1 MGNEKSKDE
10 KIEIIKEEEYRRGK
24 KRAFSAYLNI
34 KNFLVEYLY
43 GDKTISSGDKFMVY
57 LIKTKSIPNFIKI
70 LKEAFKTVKTEEE
83 LEEAEKNLEE
93 KLKDYQLEKNV
104 EIYDSYK
111 PCLEIIQNKL
121 ENEFIIVRED
131 FLNNL
136 EIEDDKN
143 KKVQIIEIDKNNH
156 SMKIKFLASE
166 KIIIL
171 EEIKEQR
178 GYFQFSEVEE
188 GTLVNQKESEVSIKY
203 NNNNINNNINNYN
216 NNGYYN
222 GYYNKNGYFDNKN
235 KNYNSEENKVKTNI
249 STVSNSSVDYYEL
262 NKESVIINKDYNL
275 KKDQLYES
283 MIESIIYCLL
293 NIKSL
298 NDKFEDIKNNNK
310 NIIKDKSF
318 SLKFSNLI
326 SQKQYKNTLIACS
339 NLIDSIKD
347 LFINEPVIPIGNIYN
362 LLHQELKQIDPNQ
375 NYMIITQDI
384 NKLDYKKEL
393 MNVSNKFKRNGISI
407 ISDLFYFP
415 DITTITCQNCGRIF
429 EYKSITNN
437 NIVFPLK
444 DVCNFKNL
452 HQQLNINDCFDYLIR
467 NKNIDKICPNC
478 NRNNSSFS
486 YYRISSTKEILTII
500 LDRGKNF
507 ENDIFFNVHF
517 NVNLA
522 KYFLEQNSPQ
532 NYELIGFCSFYKNNN
547 KCVPFYKYHGDNLW
561 YYLDNSTINIVTQNL
576 YWGSPFLLFYKKINN

>member
-1 MGNEKSKDE
+1 MGNGTDKR
-10 KIEIIKEEEYRRGK
+10 IEIIREEEYRREK
-24 KRAFSAYLNI
+24 KRAFRSYLNI

-43 GDKTISSGDKFMVY
+43 GNKTISSGDKFMVY
-57 LIKTKSIPNFIKI
+57 LIKTNSIPKFINI
-70 LKEAFKTVKTEEE
+70 LKETFKTVKTKEE

-93 KLKDYQLEKNV
+93 KLKDYELEKNV
-104 EIYDSYK
+104 KIYDSYQSY
-111 PCLEIIQNKL
+111 LDIIQNKL

>member
-1 MGNEKSKDE
+1 MGNGTDKR
-10 KIEIIKEEEYRRGK
+10 IEIIREEEYRREK
-24 KRAFSAYLNI
+24 KRVFRAYLNI

-83 LEEAEKNLEE
+83 LKEAEKNLE
-93 KLKDYQLEKNV
+93 KNLKDKQLEKNV
-104 EIYDSYK
+104 EIYDSYQT
-111 PCLEIIQNKL
+111 CLEIIQNKL

-136 EIEDDKN
+136 EIEDGKD
-143 KKVQIIEIDKNNH
+143 KKVQIIEIDKNNR

-178 GYFQFSEVEE
+178 GYFQFSEIEE
-188 GTLVNQKESEVSIKY
+188 ETLVNPKESEVSIKY
-203 NNNNINNNINNYN
+203 NNNNNNNNNYN
-216 NNGYYN
+216 NN

-262 NKESVIINKDYNL
+262 NKQSVIINKDYNL

-561 YYLDNSTINIVTQNL
+561 YYLDNSIINIVTQNL

>member
-1 MGNEKSKDE
+1 MGNGTDKR
-10 KIEIIKEEEYRRGK
+10 IEIIREEEYRREK
-24 KRAFSAYLNI
+24 KRAFRSYLNI

-43 GDKTISSGDKFMVY
+43 GNKTISSGDKFMVY
-57 LIKTKSIPNFIKI
+57 LIKTNSIPKFINI
-70 LKEAFKTVKTEEE
+70 LKETFKTVKTKEE

-93 KLKDYQLEKNV
+93 KLKDYELEKNV
-104 EIYDSYK
+104 KIYDSYQSY
-111 PCLEIIQNKL
+111 LDIIQNKL

-136 EIEDDKN
+136 EIEDGKD

-576 YWGSPFLLFYKKINN
+576 YWGSPFLFFYKKINN

>member
-1 MGNEKSKDE
+1 MGNTDE
-10 KIEIIKEEEYRRGK
+10 KIEKIKEEEYRREK
-24 KRAFSAYLNI
+24 KRVFRAYLNI

-43 GDKTISSGDKFMVY
+43 GNKTISSGDKFMVY
-57 LIKTKSIPNFIKI
+57 LIKTNSIPIFIKI

-111 PCLEIIQNKL
+111 SCLEIIQNKL

-178 GYFQFSEVEE
+178 GYFQFSEIEE
-188 GTLVNQKESEVSIKY
+188 ETLVNPKESEVSIKY
-203 NNNNINNNINNYN
+203 NNNNNNNNNYN
-216 NNGYYN
+216 NN

>member
-1 MGNEKSKDE
+1 MGNGTDKR
-10 KIEIIKEEEYRRGK
+10 IEIIREEEYRREK
-24 KRAFSAYLNI
+24 KRAFCSYLNI

-43 GDKTISSGDKFMVY
+43 GNKTISSGDKFMVY
-57 LIKTKSIPNFIKI
+57 LIKTNSIPKFINI
-70 LKEAFKTVKTEEE
+70 LKETFKTVKTKKE
-83 LEEAEKNLEE
+83 LKEAEKNLEE
-93 KLKDYQLEKNV
+93 KLKDYELEKNV
-104 EIYDSYK
+104 EIYDSYQD
-111 PCLEIIQNKL
+111 IIHYKL
-121 ENEFIIVRED
+121 ENEYIIVREN

-136 EIEDDKN
+136 EIEDGKD

>member
-24 KRAFSAYLNI
+24 KRAFRAYLNI

-57 LIKTKSIPNFIKI
+57 LIKTNSIPNFINI
-70 LKEAFKTVKTEEE
+70 LKEIFKTVKTKEE

-104 EIYDSYK
+104 EIYDSYQD
-111 PCLEIIQNKL
+111 IIQNKL
-121 ENEFIIVRED
+121 ENEYIIVREN

-136 EIEDDKN
+136 EIEDGKD

-203 NNNNINNNINNYN
+203 NNNNNINNNINNYN

-517 NVNLA
+517 NLNLA

-547 KCVPFYKYHGDNLW
+547 KCVPFYKYHGDNFW

>member
-1 MGNEKSKDE
+1 MGNEKSTDE
-10 KIEIIKEEEYRRGK
+10 RIKIIKEEEYIREK
-24 KRAFSAYLNI
+24 KRAFRAYLNI

-57 LIKTKSIPNFIKI
+57 LIKTESIPNFITI
-70 LKEAFKTVKTEEE
+70 LKETFKKVKTEEE
-83 LEEAEKNLEE
+83 LEKAEKNLEE
-93 KLKDYQLEKNV
+93 KLKVYKLEKNV
-104 EIYDSYK
+104 KIYDSYQSFLK
-111 PCLEIIQNKL
+111 IIQNKL

-136 EIEDDKN
+136 EIEDDKD

-178 GYFQFSEVEE
+178 GYFQFSKIEE
-188 GTLVNQKESEVSIKY
+188 ETLVNPKESEVFIKY
-203 NNNNINNNINNYN
+203 NNNDYNINS

-222 GYYNKNGYFDNKN
+222 NKSYFDNKN
-235 KNYNSEENKVKTNI
+235 KNYNSEENKVGTNV
-249 STVSNSSVDYYEL
+249 SEVSNSSVDYYEL
-262 NKESVIINKDYNL
+262 NKESEKINKDYNL

-298 NDKFEDIKNNNK
+298 NDKFEDIKNDNQNK
-310 NIIKDKSF
+310 IKDKSF
-318 SLKFSNLI
+318 SIKFSNLI
-326 SQKQYKNTLIACS
+326 SQKQYKNTSIDCS
-339 NLIDSIKD
+339 NLIDSIKN
-347 LFINEPVIPIGNIYN
+347 LFIKEPVIPIGNIYN
-362 LLHQELKQIDPNQ
+362 LLHQELKQVDPNQ

-384 NKLDYKKEL
+384 KKLDYKKEL
-393 MNVSNKFKRNGISI
+393 MNVSNEFKRNGISI

-415 DITTITCQNCGRIF
+415 DITTIKCQNCGRIL

-444 DVCNFKNL
+444 DVCDFKNL
-452 HQQLNINDCFDYLIR
+452 PHQLNINDCFDYLTR

-478 NRNNSSFS
+478 NRNGSSFS
-486 YYRISSTKEILTII
+486 YYRISSTKEIFTII

-507 ENDIFFNVHF
+507 ENDIFFNIHF

-522 KYFLEQNSPQ
+522 KYFLEQNNSQ
-532 NYELIGFCSFYKNNN
+532 NYELIGFCSFYNKNNN
-547 KCVPFYKYHGDNLW
+547 CVPFYKYHGDNFW
-561 YYLDNSTINIVTQNL
+561 YYFDNSTINLVTQNIH
-576 YWGSPFLLFYKKINN
+576 WGSPFLLFYKKINN

>member
-1 MGNEKSKDE
+1 MGNEKSKDK
-10 KIEIIKEEEYRRGK
+10 KIEIIKEEEYRREK
-24 KRAFSAYLNI
+24 KRAFRAYLNI

-93 KLKDYQLEKNV
+93 KLKDHQLEKNV

-111 PCLEIIQNKL
+111 SCLEIIQNKL

-203 NNNNINNNINNYN
+203 NNNNNNNNNYN

-222 GYYNKNGYFDNKN
+222 KNSYFDNKN
-235 KNYNSEENKVKTNI
+235 KNYNSEKNKVRKNI

>member
-10 KIEIIKEEEYRRGK
+10 KIKIIKEEEYRRGK
-24 KRAFSAYLNI
+24 KRAFRAYLNI

-136 EIEDDKN
+136 EIEDGKD

-178 GYFQFSEVEE
+178 GYFQFSEIEE
-188 GTLVNQKESEVSIKY
+188 ETLVNPKESEVSIKY
-203 NNNNINNNINNYN
+203 NNNNNNNNYN
-216 NNGYYN
+216 NN

-444 DVCNFKNL
+444 NVCNFKNL

>member
-1 MGNEKSKDE
+1 MGNEKSTDE
-10 KIEIIKEEEYRRGK
+10 RIKIIKEEEYKRGK
-24 KRAFSAYLNI
+24 KRSFRAYLNI

-57 LIKTKSIPNFIKI
+57 LIKTNSIPIFIKI

-83 LEEAEKNLEE
+83 LEKAEKNLEE

-104 EIYDSYK
+104 EIYDSYQD
-111 PCLEIIQNKL
+111 IIKNKL
-121 ENEFIIVRED
+121 ENEYIIVREN
-131 FLNNL
+131 FLSNL
-136 EIEDDKN
+136 EIEDGKD
-143 KKVQIIEIDKNNH
+143 KKVQIIEIDKTNH

-178 GYFQFSEVEE
+178 GYFQFSEIEE
-188 GTLVNQKESEVSIKY
+188 ETLVNPKESEVSIKY
-203 NNNNINNNINNYN
+203 NNNNNNYN
-216 NNGYYN
+216 NN

-298 NDKFEDIKNNNK
+298 NDKFEDIKNKNK

>member
-1 MGNEKSKDE
+1 MGNTDE
-10 KIEIIKEEEYRRGK
+10 KIEKIKEEEYRREK
-24 KRAFSAYLNI
+24 KRVFRAYLNI

-57 LIKTKSIPNFIKI
+57 LIKTNSIPIYIKI

-104 EIYDSYK
+104 KIYDSYK
-111 PCLEIIQNKL
+111 SCLEIIQNKL

-136 EIEDDKN
+136 EIEDGKD

-156 SMKIKFLASE
+156 SMKIKFLVSE

-178 GYFQFSEVEE
+178 GYFQFSEIEE
-188 GTLVNQKESEVSIKY
+188 ETLVNPKESEVSIKY
-203 NNNNINNNINNYN
+203 NNNNNNYN
-216 NNGYYN
+216 NN

>member
-10 KIEIIKEEEYRRGK
+10 KIKIIKEEEYRREK
-24 KRAFSAYLNI
+24 KRVFRAYLNI

-83 LEEAEKNLEE
+83 LKEAEKSLE
-93 KLKDYQLEKNV
+93 KNLKDNQLEKNV
-104 EIYDSYK
+104 EIYDSYQS
-111 PCLEIIQNKL
+111 CLEIIQNKL

-143 KKVQIIEIDKNNH
+143 KKVQIIERDKNNH

-178 GYFQFSEVEE
+178 GYFQFSEIEE
-188 GTLVNQKESEVSIKY
+188 ETLVNPKESEVSIKY
-203 NNNNINNNINNYN
+203 NNNNNNNNYN
-216 NNGYYN
+216 NN

-437 NIVFPLK
+437 NIIFPLK

-547 KCVPFYKYHGDNLW
+547 KCVPFYKYHGDNFW

>member
-1 MGNEKSKDE
+1 MGNGTDKR
-10 KIEIIKEEEYRRGK
+10 IEIIREEEYRREK
-24 KRAFSAYLNI
+24 KRAFCSYLNI

-43 GDKTISSGDKFMVY
+43 GNKTISSGDKFMVY
-57 LIKTKSIPNFIKI
+57 LIKTNSIPKFINI
-70 LKEAFKTVKTEEE
+70 LKETFKTVKTKKE

-93 KLKDYQLEKNV
+93 KLKDYELEKNV
-104 EIYDSYK
+104 EIYDSYQD
-111 PCLEIIQNKL
+111 IIHYKL
-121 ENEFIIVRED
+121 ENEYIIVREN

-136 EIEDDKN
+136 EIEDGKD

>member
-1 MGNEKSKDE
+1 MGNEKSTDE
-10 KIEIIKEEEYRRGK
+10 RIKIIKEEEYKRGK
-24 KRAFSAYLNI
+24 KRSFRAYLNI

-57 LIKTKSIPNFIKI
+57 LIKTNSIPIFIKI

-83 LEEAEKNLEE
+83 LEKAEKNLEE

-104 EIYDSYK
+104 EIYDSYQD
-111 PCLEIIQNKL
+111 IIKNNL
-121 ENEFIIVRED
+121 ENEYIIVREN
-131 FLNNL
+131 FLSNL
-136 EIEDDKN
+136 EIEDGKD
-143 KKVQIIEIDKNNH
+143 KKVQIIEIDKTNH

-178 GYFQFSEVEE
+178 GYFQFSEIEKE
-188 GTLVNQKESEVSIKY
+188 TLVKPKESEVSIKY
-203 NNNNINNNINNYN
+203 NNNNYNNNDINNNYN

-222 GYYNKNGYFDNKN
+222 KNSYFDNKN
-235 KNYNSEENKVKTNI
+235 KNYNSEENKVRKNI

-262 NKESVIINKDYNL
+262 NKQSVIINKDYNL

-326 SQKQYKNTLIACS
+326 SQKQYKNILIACS

-415 DITTITCQNCGRIF
+415 DITTITCLNCGRIF

-437 NIVFPLK
+437 NIIFPLK

-452 HQQLNINDCFDYLIR
+452 PQQLNIIDCFDYLTR

-517 NVNLA
+517 NLNLA

-547 KCVPFYKYHGDNLW
+547 KCVPFYKYHGDNFW

>member
-1 MGNEKSKDE
+1 MGNTDE
-10 KIEIIKEEEYRRGK
+10 KIEKIKEEEYRREK
-24 KRAFSAYLNI
+24 KREFRAYLNI

-70 LKEAFKTVKTEEE
+70 LKEAFITVKTEEE
-83 LEEAEKNLEE
+83 LKEAEKNLE
-93 KLKDYQLEKNV
+93 KNLKDNQLEKNV
-104 EIYDSYK
+104 EIYDSYQS
-111 PCLEIIQNKL
+111 CLEIIQNKL

-136 EIEDDKN
+136 EIEDGKD
-143 KKVQIIEIDKNNH
+143 KKVQIIEIDKNNR

-178 GYFQFSEVEE
+178 GYFQFSEIEKE
-188 GTLVNQKESEVSIKY
+188 TLVKPKESEVSIKY
-203 NNNNINNNINNYN
+203 NNNYNNNDINNNYN

-222 GYYNKNGYFDNKN
+222 KNSYFDNKN
-235 KNYNSEENKVKTNI
+235 KNYNSEENKVMKNI

>member
-1 MGNEKSKDE
+1 VSGT
-10 KIEIIKEEEYRRGK
+10 IIIQPEEESKVSG
-24 KRAFSAYLNI
+24 
-34 KNFLVEYLY
+34 
-43 GDKTISSGDKFMVY
+43 TI
-57 LIKTKSIPNFIKI
+57 IIQP
-70 LKEAFKTVKTEEE
+70 EEE
-83 LEEAEKNLEE
+83 
-93 KLKDYQLEKNV
+93 
-104 EIYDSYK
+104 S
-111 PCLEIIQNKL
+111 
-121 ENEFIIVRED
+121 
-131 FLNNL
+131 
-136 EIEDDKN
+136 
-143 KKVQIIEIDKNNH
+143 KV
-156 SMKIKFLASE
+156 S
-166 KIIIL
+166 
-171 EEIKEQR
+171 
-178 GYFQFSEVEE
+178 
-188 GTLVNQKESEVSIKY
+188 GTI
-203 NNNNINNNINNYN
+203 
-216 NNGYYN
+216 
-222 GYYNKNGYFDNKN
+222 
-235 KNYNSEENKVKTNI
+235 I
-249 STVSNSSVDYYEL
+249 STSSYNDADLWKL
-262 NKESVIINKDYNL
+262 NLPSEIMNKDYKL
-275 KKDQLYES
+275 KKDELYKS

-522 KYFLEQNSPQ
+522 KYFLEQNSK
-532 NYELIGFCSFYKNNN
+532 F
-547 KCVPFYKYHGDNLW
+547 KYYRN
-561 YYLDNSTINIVTQNL
+561 
-576 YWGSPFLLFYKKINN
+576 

>member
-1 MGNEKSKDE
+1 MGNEKSTDE
-10 KIEIIKEEEYRRGK
+10 RIKIIKEEEYRRGK
-24 KRAFSAYLNI
+24 KRSFRAYLNI

-57 LIKTKSIPNFIKI
+57 LIKTNSIPIFIKI

-83 LEEAEKNLEE
+83 LEKAEKNLED
-93 KLKDYQLEKNV
+93 KLKDYELEKNV
-104 EIYDSYK
+104 EIYDSYQD
-111 PCLEIIQNKL
+111 IIKNKL
-121 ENEFIIVRED
+121 ENEYIIVREN
-131 FLNNL
+131 FLSNL
-136 EIEDDKN
+136 EIEDDKD
-143 KKVQIIEIDKNNH
+143 KKVQIIEIDKTNH

-178 GYFQFSEVEE
+178 GYFQFSEIEKE
-188 GTLVNQKESEVSIKY
+188 TLVKPKESEVSIKY
-203 NNNNINNNINNYN
+203 NNNYNINNNYN
-216 NNGYYN
+216 NNNN

-235 KNYNSEENKVKTNI
+235 KNYNNEENKVRTNI

-262 NKESVIINKDYNL
+262 NKQSVIINKDYNL

-362 LLHQELKQIDPNQ
+362 LLHQELKQIEPNQ

-437 NIVFPLK
+437 NIIFPLK
-444 DVCNFKNL
+444 DISNFKNL
-452 HQQLNINDCFDYLIR
+452 HQQLNIIDCFDYLTR

-517 NVNLA
+517 NLNLA

-532 NYELIGFCSFYKNNN
+532 NYELIGFCSFYKENN
-547 KCVPFYKYHGDNLW
+547 KCVPFYKYHGNNLW

>member
-1 MGNEKSKDE
+1 MGNEKSTDE
-10 KIEIIKEEEYRRGK
+10 RIKIIKEEEYRRGK
-24 KRAFSAYLNI
+24 KRSFRAYLNI

-57 LIKTKSIPNFIKI
+57 LIKTNSIPIFIKI

-83 LEEAEKNLEE
+83 LEKAEKNLED

-104 EIYDSYK
+104 EIYDSYQD
-111 PCLEIIQNKL
+111 IIKNKL
-121 ENEFIIVRED
+121 ENEYIIVREN
-131 FLNNL
+131 FLSNL
-136 EIEDDKN
+136 EIEDDKD
-143 KKVQIIEIDKNNH
+143 KKVQIIEIDKTNH

-178 GYFQFSEVEE
+178 GYFQFSEIEKE
-188 GTLVNQKESEVSIKY
+188 TLVKPKESEVSIKY
-203 NNNNINNNINNYN
+203 NNNYNINNNYN
-216 NNGYYN
+216 NNNN

-235 KNYNSEENKVKTNI
+235 KNYNNEENKVRTNI

-262 NKESVIINKDYNL
+262 NKQSVIINKDYNL

-437 NIVFPLK
+437 NIIFPLK
-444 DVCNFKNL
+444 DISNFKNL
-452 HQQLNINDCFDYLIR
+452 HQQLNIIDCFDYLTR

-517 NVNLA
+517 NLNLA

-532 NYELIGFCSFYKNNN
+532 NYELIGFCSFYKENN
-547 KCVPFYKYHGDNLW
+547 KCVPFYKYHGNNLW

>member
-1 MGNEKSKDE
+1 MGNDTDKR
-10 KIEIIKEEEYRRGK
+10 IEIIREEEYRREK
-24 KRAFSAYLNI
+24 KRAFRSYLNI

-43 GDKTISSGDKFMVY
+43 GNKTISSGDKFMVY
-57 LIKTKSIPNFIKI
+57 LIKTNSIPKFINI
-70 LKEAFKTVKTEEE
+70 LKETFKTVKTKEE

-93 KLKDYQLEKNV
+93 KLKDYELEKNV
-104 EIYDSYK
+104 VIYDSYK
-111 PCLEIIQNKL
+111 DIIQNKL
-121 ENEFIIVRED
+121 ENEYIIVREN

-136 EIEDDKN
+136 EIEDGKD

-222 GYYNKNGYFDNKN
+222 DGYYNKNGYFDNKN

-444 DVCNFKNL
+444 DVSNFKNL

>member
-1 MGNEKSKDE
+1 MGNGTDKR
-10 KIEIIKEEEYRRGK
+10 IEIIREEEYRREK
-24 KRAFSAYLNI
+24 KRAFRSYLNI

-43 GDKTISSGDKFMVY
+43 GNKTISSGDKFMVY

-70 LKEAFKTVKTEEE
+70 LKEAFKTVKTEKE

-93 KLKDYQLEKNV
+93 KLKDYELEKNV
-104 EIYDSYK
+104 VIYDSYQD
-111 PCLEIIQNKL
+111 IIQNKL
-121 ENEFIIVRED
+121 ENEYIIVREN

-136 EIEDDKN
+136 EIEDGKD

-178 GYFQFSEVEE
+178 GYFQFSEIEE
-188 GTLVNQKESEVSIKY
+188 ETLVIPKEGEVPSQIKY
-203 NNNNINNNINNYN
+203 NNNNNNYN
-216 NNGYYN
+216 NN

>member
-1 MGNEKSKDE
+1 MGNTDE
-10 KIEIIKEEEYRRGK
+10 KIEKIKEEEYRREK
-24 KRAFSAYLNI
+24 KRVFRAYLNI

-57 LIKTKSIPNFIKI
+57 LIKTNSIPIYIKI

-83 LEEAEKNLEE
+83 LEKAEKNLED

-104 EIYDSYK
+104 EIYDSYRSY
-111 PCLEIIQNKL
+111 LDIIQNKL

-136 EIEDDKN
+136 EIEDGKD

-156 SMKIKFLASE
+156 SMKIKFLVSE

-178 GYFQFSEVEE
+178 GYFQFSEIEE
-188 GTLVNQKESEVSIKY
+188 ETLVNPKESEVSIKY
-203 NNNNINNNINNYN
+203 NNNNNNYN
-216 NNGYYN
+216 NN

>member
-10 KIEIIKEEEYRRGK
+10 KIEIIKEEEYRREK
-24 KRAFSAYLNI
+24 KRAFRAYLNI

-93 KLKDYQLEKNV
+93 KLKDYELEKNV
-104 EIYDSYK
+104 EIYDSYQD
-111 PCLEIIQNKL
+111 IIKNKL
-121 ENEFIIVRED
+121 ENEYIIVREN
-131 FLNNL
+131 FLSNL
-136 EIEDDKN
+136 EIEDGKD
-143 KKVQIIEIDKNNH
+143 KKVQIIEIDKTNH
-156 SMKIKFLASE
+156 SLKIKFLASE

-178 GYFQFSEVEE
+178 GYFQFSEIEE
-188 GTLVNQKESEVSIKY
+188 ETLVNPKESEVSIKY
-203 NNNNINNNINNYN
+203 NNNNYNNNDINNNYN
-216 NNGYYN
+216 NN

>member
-24 KRAFSAYLNI
+24 KRAFRAYLNI

-57 LIKTKSIPNFIKI
+57 LIKTNSIPKFINI
-70 LKEAFKTVKTEEE
+70 LKETFKTVKTKEE

-93 KLKDYQLEKNV
+93 KLKDYELEKNV
-104 EIYDSYK
+104 KIYDSYK
-111 PCLEIIQNKL
+111 SCLDIIQNKL

-203 NNNNINNNINNYN
+203 NNINNNINNYN

-222 GYYNKNGYFDNKN
+222 DGYYNKNGYFDNKN
-235 KNYNSEENKVKTNI
+235 KNYNSEENKVRKNI

-262 NKESVIINKDYNL
+262 NKQSVIINKDYNL

>member
-10 KIEIIKEEEYRRGK
+10 KIEIIKEEEYRREK
-24 KRAFSAYLNI
+24 KRAFRAYLNI

-57 LIKTKSIPNFIKI
+57 LIKTNSIPKFINI
-70 LKEAFKTVKTEEE
+70 LKETFKTVKTKEE

-104 EIYDSYK
+104 EIYDSYQD
-111 PCLEIIQNKL
+111 IIQNKL
-121 ENEFIIVRED
+121 ENEYIIVREN
-131 FLNNL
+131 FLSNL
-136 EIEDDKN
+136 EIEDGKD
-143 KKVQIIEIDKNNH
+143 KKVQIIEIDKTNH
-156 SMKIKFLASE
+156 SLKIKFLASE

-178 GYFQFSEVEE
+178 GYFQFSEIEKE
-188 GTLVNQKESEVSIKY
+188 TLVKPKESEVSIKY

-222 GYYNKNGYFDNKN
+222 DGYYNKNGYFDNKN

-375 NYMIITQDI
+375 NYMIITQDM